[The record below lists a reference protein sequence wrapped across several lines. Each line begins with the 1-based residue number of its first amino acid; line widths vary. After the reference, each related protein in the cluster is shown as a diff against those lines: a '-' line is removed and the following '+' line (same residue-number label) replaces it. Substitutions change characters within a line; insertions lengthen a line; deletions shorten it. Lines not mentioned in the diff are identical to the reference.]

1 MIDTIDYHL
10 DILKRNSE
18 NLTVQRIKLL
28 EVFLEHPKDHFSP
41 KELEDI
47 LKSKNELISFST
59 IYRNLKVF
67 KRFDFIKSIALDNG
81 IKKYELNKISIYDI
95 KLQAHLICKDCGE
108 IIDYIPEIDIEE
120 ILKREDYKSFKVKS
134 IDINIYGICEKC
146 R

>member
-1 MIDTIDYHL
+1 MIDTIDYYL
-10 DILKRNSE
+10 DILKKNSE
-18 NLTVQRIKLL
+18 NLTVRRMKLL
-28 EVFLEHPKDHFSP
+28 EIFLEHPEGHFSP

-47 LKSKNELISFST
+47 LKSKNQLTSFST
-59 IYRNLKVF
+59 IYRNLKIF

-81 IKKYELNKISIYDI
+81 IKKYELNKIPVHNI
-95 KLQAHLICKDCGE
+95 KLYAHLICKDCRE

-120 ILKREDYKSFKVKS
+120 ILKREEYKAFKVRS

>member
-1 MIDTIDYHL
+1 MIDTIDYYL
-10 DILKRNSE
+10 DILKKNSE
-18 NLTVQRIKLL
+18 NLTVQRMKLL
-28 EVFLEHPKDHFSP
+28 EIFLEHPKDHFSP

-47 LKSKNELISFST
+47 LKSKNELTSFST

-67 KRFDFIKSIALDNG
+67 ERFDFIKSIALDNG
-81 IKKYELNKISIYDI
+81 IKKYELNKISAYDV
-95 KLQAHLICKDCGE
+95 KLHAHLICKDCGG

-120 ILKREDYKSFKVKS
+120 ILEREDYKVFKVES